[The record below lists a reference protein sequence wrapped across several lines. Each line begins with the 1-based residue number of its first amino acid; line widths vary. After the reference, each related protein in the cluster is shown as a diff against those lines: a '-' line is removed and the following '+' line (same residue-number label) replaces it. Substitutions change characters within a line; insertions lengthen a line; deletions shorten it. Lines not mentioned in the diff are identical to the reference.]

1 MGSINQT
8 LPRDL
13 DSQVGLGEH
22 GAALCFQESRI
33 CQPCRGKEA
42 ETGAAGGEMEATPRR
57 SLTCFW
63 HKLFI
68 SSTLYYTRMM
78 FPYPMPLGAVLNNRP
93 LASGLSEGV
102 SSGTSISQILLS
114 NRKRTISIKSERGKK
129 RKRKCRKNGAHCCF
143 PAPWSSVPLS
153 PGPDVLIDSC
163 FHRFIHGFTQ
173 PPLLIRVPGPV
184 PHLCSQ

>member
-1 MGSINQT
+1 MRLEISSSLTLKGRVRGRKQVGPMPQKMDSINQT

-22 GAALCFQESRI
+22 GAALYFQESRI

-42 ETGAAGGEMEATPRR
+42 QTGAAGEMEATPRR

-78 FPYPMPLGAVLNNRP
+78 FP
-93 LASGLSEGV
+93 
-102 SSGTSISQILLS
+102 
-114 NRKRTISIKSERGKK
+114 
-129 RKRKCRKNGAHCCF
+129 
-143 PAPWSSVPLS
+143 
-153 PGPDVLIDSC
+153 
-163 FHRFIHGFTQ
+163 
-173 PPLLIRVPGPV
+173 
-184 PHLCSQ
+184 